1 MILAQAVVAPRCTVA
16 DYCATLQALH
26 SCIINLV
33 IGTLYCAK
41 QNYEFG
47 ISRVMKSLQPLEQK
61 LETDTWFYAKRC
73 FLAVADGIC
82 KHIILLNDK
91 TVSEILAFLD
101 ETAAA
106 GSDMPAT
113 ISVIEKSRRSV
124 GTEARMLRQV
134 IAKYYNS

>member
-1 MILAQAVVAPRCTVA
+1 MTLTQSASYGQLQSANVHAP
-16 DYCATLQALH
+16 LQALH

-47 ISRVMKSLQPLEQK
+47 ISRVMKSLQPLEHK

-73 FLAVADGIC
+73 FLAIADGIC
-82 KHIILLNDK
+82 KHVILLNDK

-101 ETAAA
+101 EAQVA
-106 GSDMPAT
+106 GRDMPAT
-113 ISVIEKSRRSV
+113 ISVLEKPRRSV
-124 GTEARMLRQV
+124 GSEAQMLRNI

>member
-1 MILAQAVVAPRCTVA
+1 MC
-16 DYCATLQALH
+16 CLQALH

-47 ISRVMKSLQPLEQK
+47 ISRVMKSLQPLERK

-73 FLAVADGIC
+73 FLAIADGIC

-91 TVSEILAFLD
+91 TLSEILAFLD
-101 ETAAA
+101 EVQVA
-106 GSDMPAT
+106 GSSIPAT
-113 ISVIEKSRRSV
+113 ISVIEKSRRSI
-124 GTEARMLRQV
+124 GTEAQLLRNV
-134 IAKYYNS
+134 ISKYYNS